1 VSVTRLIA
9 IRHGETEWN
18 VAQRIQGHGD
28 SPLTATGIAQAQ
40 AIARR
45 LAGEKFDRI
54 VASDLA
60 RAHETAKR
68 IAGSSGHPIGIDE
81 RLRERNFG
89 AGEGLTYEEIDRL
102 YPGAFSRVRQTDPDY
117 RIPGGE
123 SRRDFHE
130 RVVAAVEAI
139 AKRHAGETIV
149 LVTHGGVLSALYRHV
164 HAIPLE
170 KAHGIAITNASFNAL
185 AFDGSRWSVDTWN
198 CTRHLPGA
206 EPLVDT

>member
-1 VSVTRLIA
+1 LTRFIVV
-9 IRHGETEWN
+9 RHGETEWN
-18 VAQRIQGHGD
+18 VAGRIQGHGD
-28 SPLTATGIAQAQ
+28 SALTATGVAQAEALAQ
-40 AIARR
+40 R
-45 LAGEKFDRI
+45 LAGEKFHRI

-68 IAGSSGHPIGIDE
+68 IAAVSGHDIGLDV

-89 AGEGLTYEEIDRL
+89 AGEGLPYDEIDRL
-102 YPGAFSRVRQTDPDY
+102 YPGAFSRVRETDPDY

-130 RVVAAVEAI
+130 RVVAGVEAL
-139 AKRHAGETIV
+139 AGTHAGETVV
-149 LVTHGGVLSALYRHV
+149 LVTHGGVLATLYRHV

-170 KAHGIAITNASFNAL
+170 KAHAISITNASYNSL
-185 AFDGSRWSVDTWN
+185 AFDGKRWSVETWN
-198 CTRHLPGA
+198 CTLHLPGA